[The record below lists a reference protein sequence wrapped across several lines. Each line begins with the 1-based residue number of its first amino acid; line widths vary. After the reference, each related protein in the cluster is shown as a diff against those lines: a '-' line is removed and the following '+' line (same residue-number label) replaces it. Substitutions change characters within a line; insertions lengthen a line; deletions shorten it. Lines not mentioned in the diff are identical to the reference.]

1 MSAPLRHTGDRGLRD
16 RRPRRAV
23 RDRRPDVS
31 RWIEAQTGWSTRKF
45 VRTARRHWVIEI
57 QAGGHCITA
66 ADPLPSD
73 LQKALTLAIHAGPV
87 LTGAAK

>member
-66 ADPLPSD
+66 ADP
-73 LQKALTLAIHAGPV
+73 
-87 LTGAAK
+87 AAQRPAESPNKISNASQDTH